1 MELALGTVQFG
12 MAYGIAGS
20 GAAAPAEEAA
30 AILACAFEA
39 GVRWLDTAA
48 AYGDAEARLRSL
60 MGRHAFKVV
69 TKLRPAPADRHG
81 DALAQW
87 AQEELQ
93 RSRECLGDA
102 LHVLMFHRP
111 EDLLSPDGPLLW
123 EAAARFARDAHCA
136 LGASCYE
143 PALVEKLRLH
153 YPIELAQLPG
163 NALDQRL
170 AQAQPP
176 VAIHLRS
183 AFLQG
188 LLLMPPEQGAR
199 RLPAAAAA
207 LERWHAWCRERGL
220 APLVAALGIAKG
232 LPAVTHCVV
241 GAETLAQ
248 FEAIA
253 RAWQDAPVLHAPGL
267 AVDDLAVI
275 DPRHWKAESA

>member
-12 MAYGIAGS
+12 MAYGIAGN
-20 GAAAPAEEAA
+20 GAAVPASEAA

-48 AYGDAEARLRSL
+48 AYGDAEARLRAL
-60 MGRHAFKVV
+60 MGRHAFQVV

-81 DALAQW
+81 DGLAQW

-93 RSRECLGDA
+93 RSRERLGHA
-102 LHVLMFHRP
+102 LRVLMFHRP
-111 EDLLSPDGPLLW
+111 DDLLAPDGPVLW
-123 EAAARFARDAHCA
+123 EIAARFARDAQCA

-143 PALVEKLRLH
+143 PAMVEELRQRF
-153 YPIELAQLPG
+153 PIALAQLPG

-170 AQAQPP
+170 AQAPPP
-176 VAIHLRS
+176 VAVHVRS

-188 LLLMPPEQGAR
+188 LLLLPPEEGAR
-199 RLPAAAAA
+199 RLPSAASA
-207 LERWHAWCRERGL
+207 LARWHVWCGERGL
-220 APLVAALGIAKG
+220 APPVAALGIVKG
-232 LPAVTHCVV
+232 LPGVTHCVV

-253 RAWQDAPVLHAPGL
+253 RAWQDAPVLHAPEL

-275 DPRHWKAESA
+275 DPRHWKVVAP